1 MIFGNIKDKE
11 RYNFIDERILE
22 CFKYAIENNLNKFST
37 GTHEI
42 NGDDVFVNV
51 VSYKTTN
58 KADRFWEAHRNY
70 LDLHLMLDGC
80 EQIDLNFIENM
91 SQKEFVEKDDF
102 LPLEGDENSH
112 VILNNGDFLICYPH
126 DGHKTA
132 IKVDKSSKIKKAIF
146 KIIISK

>member
-58 KADRFWEAHRNY
+58 KADRFWEAHRKY
-70 LDLHLMLDGC
+70 IDVHLMLDGT
-80 EQIDLNFIENM
+80 EKIALNGEE
-91 SQKEFVEKDDF
+91 SAVVTLEK
-102 LPLEGDENSH
+102 
-112 VILNNGDFLICYPH
+112 GDFLICYPEDAH
-126 DGHKTA
+126 MTA
-132 IKVDKSSKIKKAIF
+132 IKVDESKDIKKAIF
-146 KIIISK
+146 KVKII

>member
-58 KADRFWEAHRNY
+58 KADRFWEAHRKY
-70 LDLHLMLDGC
+70 IDVHLMLDGT
-80 EQIDLNFIENM
+80 EKIALNHIDNLE
-91 SQKEFVEKDDF
+91 QKEYEEEGDF
-102 LPLEGDENSH
+102 LSLNGEESAVVTLEK
-112 VILNNGDFLICYPH
+112 GDFLICYPEDAH
-126 DGHKTA
+126 MTA
-132 IKVDKSSKIKKAIF
+132 IKVDESKDIKKAIF
-146 KIIISK
+146 KVKII

>member
-58 KADRFWEAHRNY
+58 KV
-70 LDLHLMLDGC
+70 DGT
-80 EQIDLNFIENM
+80 EKIALNHIDNLE
-91 SQKEFVEKDDF
+91 QKEYEEEGDF
-102 LPLEGDENSH
+102 LPLNGEESA
-112 VILNNGDFLICYPH
+112 VVTLEKGDFLICYPEDAH
-126 DGHKTA
+126 MTA
-132 IKVDKSSKIKKAIF
+132 IKVDESKDIKKAIF
-146 KIIISK
+146 KVKII

>member
-58 KADRFWEAHRNY
+58 KADRFWEAH
-70 LDLHLMLDGC
+70 
-80 EQIDLNFIENM
+80 
-91 SQKEFVEKDDF
+91 
-102 LPLEGDENSH
+102 
-112 VILNNGDFLICYPH
+112 
-126 DGHKTA
+126 
-132 IKVDKSSKIKKAIF
+132 
-146 KIIISK
+146 